1 MTQPPGTRAAV
12 LETVQALLAIT
23 PDPLGRALPA
33 KPVLGC
39 RLAQAQPALHNRFAK
54 NLSTVNRQTGM
65 MVIVHL
71 TSREN
76 RLLDTISF
84 SVLGQM
90 DNNLL
95 QLHS

>member
-1 MTQPPGTRAAV
+1 
-12 LETVQALLAIT
+12 
-23 PDPLGRALPA
+23 
-33 KPVLGC
+33 
-39 RLAQAQPALHNRFAK
+39 
-54 NLSTVNRQTGM
+54 M

-95 QLHS
+95 QLHSLEQFEQKEIAQLALAA